1 MVNRDSERIPLSV
14 SEREKQINKRYD
26 YYGASGVI
34 DKVEGYLFDTPLL
47 LIGED
52 GANLLTRNTPIAF
65 IAQSGKYWVNNHA
78 HVLDCPYF
86 PTLKYVESFINAI
99 SLAPYVT
106 GTAQPKMNQ
115 EKMNSIL
122 IPLPPLAEQQRICE
136 QIERLMPK
144 ASLYAK
150 VQKQLTEFELAFPVT
165 LKKSILQSAVE
176 GKLVPQEPN
185 DESASVL
192 VERIAEERKALIKAG
207 KLKRD
212 KHESVIFRGSDR
224 LTYETRDGETVCI
237 EDELPFKIPKSWA
250 WVRLGSVATII
261 RGSGIKRDEIVP
273 VGVPCIR
280 YGELYT
286 TYQTRIDAV
295 ISHTTESVAS
305 RAKSIKHGDVIL
317 TLTGENKEDI
327 GMAAA
332 YLGKDDAV
340 VGGDVAVLKDHHCD
354 PLWLSYFLA
363 APFAVG
369 QKAGMSNGDIIVHL
383 SVQSVASIMVP
394 LPPLAEQ
401 KRIVAQ
407 IEKMLK
413 VSAALTT

>member
-1 MVNRDSERIPLSV
+1 MQPFDLLFSITAEIGLLGLIP
-14 SEREKQINKRYD
+14 EKFGR
-26 YYGASGVI
+26 
-34 DKVEGYLFDTPLL
+34 
-47 LIGED
+47 
-52 GANLLTRNTPIAF
+52 AF
-65 IAQSGKYWVNNHA
+65 INQHTAMIRFTRIVRGLFLPYVLLAPHMQRVYHAGKHGLKSSFR
-78 HVLDCPYF
+78 LD
-86 PTLKYVESFINAI
+86 TISSFI
-99 SLAPYVT
+99 
-106 GTAQPKMNQ
+106 
-115 EKMNSIL
+115 
-122 IPLPPLAEQQRICE
+122 IPLPPLSEQHRIIAK
-136 QIERLMPK
+136 IEELMSK
-144 ASLYAK
+144 VSEYAK
-150 VQKQLTEFELAFPVT
+150 AAQQLTEFETRFPAE
-165 LKKSILQSAVE
+165 LKRAILQSAVE
-176 GKLVPQEPN
+176 GKLLPQDPN
-185 DESASVL
+185 DEP
-192 VERIAEERKALIKAG
+192 VEKLLECIADERKSLIKAG

-237 EDELPFKIPKSWA
+237 EDELPFKIPESWA

-273 VGVPCIR
+273 GGVPCIR

-286 TYQTRIDAV
+286 TYRTRIDAV

-305 RAKSIKHGDVIL
+305 RAKSIERGDVIL

-332 YLGKDDAV
+332 YLVDDNAV
-340 VGGDVAVLKDHHCD
+340 VGGDVAILKDHHCD

-363 APFAVG
+363 APFTVG

-383 SVQSVASIMVP
+383 SAQSVASIMVP

-413 VSAALTT
+413 ASATLTT